1 MIIIKHFV
9 TQPTITVQIIC
20 NCKRSKALNTIAK
33 IGFRKSPASSKICK
47 IKTKDAEQA
56 SNIIPF
62 AFAEQGRKQTRY
74 HQLFKY
80 VVLSIIIKNQPLA
93 ICIVNEHQSSKIL
106 KF

>member
-1 MIIIKHFV
+1 MPKKQ
-9 TQPTITVQIIC
+9 T
-20 NCKRSKALNTIAK
+20 NTCGIAQK
-33 IGFRKSPASSKICK
+33 ENWETCASSKICK